1 MASGTNA
8 SNAMRQNHLVLV
20 VVLVVEV
27 DMKVLVSVD
36 RKASTVGGAASTIV
50 VTAVEALVEGTMMD
64 MTLVVITIPTR
75 TRTGKG
81 LQPGT

>member
-81 LQPGT
+81 L